1 MSRRKK
7 YIVGKR
13 TFSSRERKLEYYLKI
28 LLLGVELA
36 EFDRVKNPELVKED
50 LKTLDKEVKRALK
63 LLNKIIQEKENYI
76 NVKVIKTPVTE
87 RYCKINDI
95 LLMDKNTNQVRSN
108 IGWLTLN
115 DRWEIEEIN

>member
-1 MSRRKK
+1 MPRRKK

-28 LLLGVELA
+28 LLLGVEMA

-63 LLNKIIQEKENYI
+63 LLNKIIQDKENYM
-76 NVKVIKTPVTE
+76 NVKVIKTPVSE
-87 RYCKINDI
+87 RYCKVGEIA
-95 LLMDKNTNQVRSN
+95 LVDKNTNQIRCS
-108 IGWLTLN
+108 GAWFTLN
-115 DRWEIEEIN
+115 DRWEIEEII